1 MHIAKITRYSP
12 RKFDKFAEN
21 TALRREKRLFFI
33 YQIHVFYENR
43 TIIPPARD
51 IIAVLRDTLPQNRV
65 VFSNI
70 IPVFESIFEKERC
83 FFMNEAHAPSTFGS
97 RLKALRKQS
106 RKSQVSLALAL
117 NTDASTIS
125 RWEND
130 ERLPD
135 YNMLQ
140 KLAKI
145 LETSERYLMYG
156 ETDDTSDWVDLS
168 GLNFEQKH
176 TIRTLVRL
184 LRGR

>member
-12 RKFDKFAEN
+12 CEFDKFAEN

-51 IIAVLRDTLPQNRV
+51 IIAVLRDTLPQNRI
-65 VFSNI
+65 VFPDI
-70 IPVFESIFEKERC
+70 ILIFESIFKKRGA
-83 FFMNEAHAPSTFGS
+83 FMINEISKSTFGS
-97 RLKALRKQS
+97 RVKALRKES
-106 RKSQVSLALAL
+106 GKTQVSLALAL

-130 ERLPD
+130 ERQPD
-135 YNMLQ
+135 YGMLQ

-184 LRGR
+184 LHGR

>member
-1 MHIAKITRYSP
+1 
-12 RKFDKFAEN
+12 
-21 TALRREKRLFFI
+21 
-33 YQIHVFYENR
+33 
-43 TIIPPARD
+43 
-51 IIAVLRDTLPQNRV
+51 
-65 VFSNI
+65 
-70 IPVFESIFEKERC
+70 
-83 FFMNEAHAPSTFGS
+83 MNEAHAPSTFGS

-106 RKSQVSLALAL
+106 RKSQVFLALAL